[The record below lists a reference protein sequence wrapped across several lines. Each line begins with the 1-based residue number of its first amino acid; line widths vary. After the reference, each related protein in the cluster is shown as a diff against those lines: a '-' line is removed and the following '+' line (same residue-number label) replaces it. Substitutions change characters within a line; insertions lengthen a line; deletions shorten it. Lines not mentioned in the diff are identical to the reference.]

1 MKIEMRNRIIWAL
14 GAVIALAGGYLL
26 CGHVFLF
33 LHRRGQW
40 SIILFLFGLIVIA
53 IAAIRDS
60 RKVMLCT
67 VGGYI
72 IGFALGM
79 AFNWDTYHPE
89 RGPGVYTNNNWSIWT
104 VSFLL
109 FIAIGIIWEIVCR
122 RKKKAKNKHF

>member
-1 MKIEMRNRIIWAL
+1 MKIEMRNRTIWAL
-14 GAVIALAGGYLL
+14 GAVIALAAGYFL

-33 LHRRGQW
+33 LHRMGQW
-40 SIILFLFGLIVIA
+40 PIILFLFGLIVIA

-109 FIAIGIIWEIVCR
+109 FIAAGIIWEIVCR
-122 RKKKAKNKHF
+122 RMKKTIK